1 MGQSHLTWIH
11 TFWTGGHRQPPH
23 GSLRHALSNAA
34 CVLVLFGV
42 AAGGAFWFGET
53 LLPPHAATDAGAFWL
68 QGQSAWAPDYGRCRQ
83 CGSVLTPRI
92 DELSAC
98 RHCEVCNV
106 SYRHNSL
113 PPTLEEQERVWK

>member
-1 MGQSHLTWIH
+1 MVRSRFRQLHA
-11 TFWTGGHRQPPH
+11 FWTDFRRQ
-23 GSLRHALSNAA
+23 SSRSALGQALANAA

-42 AAGGAFWFGET
+42 AAGGAFWFGEA
-53 LLPPHAATDAGAFWL
+53 LLPPHAGSDAGAFWL

-106 SYRHNSL
+106 SYRRHSL